1 MDIVPMTDFPD
12 IYRPAFLSGELGTL
26 MIVPRERNLTRLYVP
41 FNDQSRGKP
50 FDRSSITL
58 ERILARA
65 KKFFEPYTID
75 FKVCEYWSVYQVGQ
89 RISGGNQHT
98 SNRIFLAGDAVHMHS
113 PKVGLGMNTSMQD
126 GYNLGWKV
134 AMAAAGAAKD
144 AAALLETYRDERYPV
159 AQKLVEFDRT
169 LFGDHGA
176 LNPVDF
182 LERHTQFREFSN
194 GRKLDYPESILVRKQ
209 VSKQSAATGL
219 VVGESFKHQKVLGHA
234 NSQLYWTTK
243 LLESD
248 GTFKIVLLA
257 GNIGQ
262 QEQMNRVKQ
271 FCDHIESNQQ
281 GFKGGH
287 TSLLHTR
294 FPYPFRHP
302 KMNTGDG
309 ARTGQHPAI
318 SFHHKRRRTSMISL
332 VAIHS
337 TPQCTESIALFDLP
351 PALYGPFDADYH
363 GYDFTRIF
371 VDEPVHYDRYCD
383 GRAYERWGVDRE
395 KGAVVIVRPDM
406 HVGWVGLLEDIEDVE
421 RYFASVLK

>member
-1 MDIVPMTDFPD
+1 MDIVPMTNFPD

-41 FNDQSRGKP
+41 FNDQDHEEP

-65 KKFFEPYTID
+65 KKFFEPYTLD

-89 RISGGNQHT
+89 RVSENNQHP

-134 AMAAAGAAKD
+134 AMAAVGAAKD
-144 AAALLETYRDERYPV
+144 TAAMLETYRDERYPV

-169 LFGDHGA
+169 LFGDHGSLDPA
-176 LNPVDF
+176 DF
-182 LERHTQFREFSN
+182 LERHAQFREFSD
-194 GRKLDYPESILVRKQ
+194 GRKLDYPESILVHKQ
-209 VSKQSAATGL
+209 TSKQSAATGL
-219 VVGESFKHQKVLGHA
+219 IVGESFKHQKVLGHA

-243 LLESD
+243 LLHSD
-248 GTFKIVLLA
+248 GTFRIVLFA

-262 QEQMNRVKQ
+262 RAQMNRVKK
-271 FCDHIESNQQ
+271 FCDQLESNR
-281 GFKGGH
+281 KGSAGDH

-294 FPYPFRHP
+294 FPYRFGHS
-302 KMNTGDG
+302 KKDSKDD
-309 ARTGQHPAI
+309 ARTSQHPAI
-318 SFHHKRRRTSMISL
+318 SFHHEKRRTSMISL
-332 VAIHS
+332 LAIHS
-337 TPQCTESIALFDLP
+337 TPQCTESITLFDFP
-351 PALYGPFDADYH
+351 PALYGPFDPEYH
-363 GYDFTRIF
+363 GYDFARIF

-395 KGAVVIVRPDM
+395 QGAVVIVRPDM
-406 HVGWVGLLEDIEDVE
+406 HVGWVGRLEDVDDIEM
-421 RYFASVLK
+421 YFAAVLK